1 MSDIDALWTVIAEC
15 AGSRDLAVEVISV
28 IAVDM
33 QVLVLINPQIE
44 VVSRLG
50 ALSRVSTGI
59 ANHDSLEV
67 HFQQ

>member
-1 MSDIDALWTVIAEC
+1 MSDIDALRTVIAEC
-15 AGSRDLAVEVISV
+15 AGSRDLAVKVISV

-50 ALSRVSTGI
+50 ALSRVSTGV

-67 HFQQ
+67 HYYE